1 MDLFIGRSARITAQ
15 IEFFNKE
22 RVTGPENR
30 TYIMQAANIIEQH
43 EDRNFVRFFESFRAE
58 APKLFIF
65 QFLMHARQICGIMQK
80 NYQKPFEK
88 PIPPLEILIFLFNKL
103 CLYLR
108 FEKHIILK
116 IKNMQKNAIKLLTVV
131 AGSAVLL
138 TACDGLGKMIK
149 KQNLITHEVTP
160 KPLEMHGD
168 TVAFTVSGKYPAKL
182 FAKKA
187 MVTLTPVIKYNG
199 GGEKALEAVTLLGE
213 KAVGNGQKIPYEKG
227 GTYSK
232 SFRTAYEPGMKNSIL
247 EVRAEGSVKKKKKE
261 FKGVKLADGTIVTP
275 LLVRNDEKG
284 IFAKDNFVK
293 TTPVNQVTHIY
304 YVINQSVVRPSE
316 MKSEEMKN
324 VSSFISANLA
334 NTWYDFKGIDVS
346 AYASPDGETERNENL
361 AQDRAK
367 SAINAMTGEFKKNK
381 NKDVKFGKDKESYK
395 IVTTREDWEGFKGMM
410 EASTM
415 KDKDLILRVLTMYS
429 DPDQRRKE
437 IKNLAETYKELKDQ
451 ILPKLRRAEITVMV
465 DKKSRTDEMITR
477 LAASNPDSLSIEEL
491 LYGATLT
498 NDLNTKMNI
507 YQSAEKYYPN
517 DWRASNNLGVTYL
530 MNNKTDDAK
539 AAFERAAKNASGNP
553 IVANNQGIIAA
564 KAGDR
569 RAAMEM
575 YQKASGAGSEVNYN
589 MGIVN
594 VRDGKYA
601 DAVNNFGSYK
611 GFNLALAQLLNGNAE
626 SVGATLD
633 ASTEKDMALSHY
645 LRAIAAAR
653 KGDAGGLASLKTA
666 IEKDGSLKAMAKEDA
681 EFLKWRENADF
692 KAMVQ

>member
-1 MDLFIGRSARITAQ
+1 MS
-15 IEFFNKE
+15 
-22 RVTGPENR
+22 
-30 TYIMQAANIIEQH
+30 
-43 EDRNFVRFFESFRAE
+43 
-58 APKLFIF
+58 
-65 QFLMHARQICGIMQK
+65 
-80 NYQKPFEK
+80 
-88 PIPPLEILIFLFNKL
+88 
-103 CLYLR
+103 LYLR
-108 FEKHIILK
+108 FEKYIILK
-116 IKNMQKNAIKLLTVV
+116 IKNMQKKAIKLLTVV

-187 MVTLTPVIKYNG
+187 IVTLTPVIKYNG
-199 GGEKALEAVTLLGE
+199 GGEKALEPVTLLGE
-213 KAVGNGQKIPYEKG
+213 KAVGNGQKIAYEKG
-227 GTYSK
+227 GSYSK

-247 EVRAEGSVKKKKKE
+247 EVRASGAVKKKTKE
-261 FKGVKLADGTIVTP
+261 FKAMKLADGTIVTP

-284 IFAKDNFVK
+284 IFAKDAFVK
-293 TTPVNQVTHIY
+293 TTPMNQVTHIY
-304 YVINQSVVRPSE
+304 YVINQSNVRPAE

-324 VSSFISANLA
+324 VSKFIMANLH
-334 NTWYDFKGIDVS
+334 NTMWYDFKGIDVS
-346 AYASPDGETERNENL
+346 AYASPDGETSKNENL

-367 SAINAMTGEFKKNK
+367 TATTAMVGEFKKHEK
-381 NKDVKFGKDKESYK
+381 KDITFGKSKEQYK
-395 IVTTREDWEGFKGMM
+395 VVTTREDWEGFKSMM

-429 DPDQRRKE
+429 DPEQRRKE
-437 IKNLAETYKELKDQ
+437 IKNLSETYKELKDQ
-451 ILPKLRRAEITVMV
+451 VLPKLRRAEISIMV

-477 LAASNPDSLSIEEL
+477 LANSNPDSLSIEEL

-498 NDLNTKMNI
+498 TDVNTKMNI
-507 YQSAEKYYPN
+507 YKSAEKFYAS

-530 MNNKTDDAK
+530 MTNKTDDAK
-539 AAFERAAKNASGNP
+539 AAFERAAKNANGNA
-553 IVANNQGIIAA
+553 IVSNNQGIIYA

-569 RAAMEM
+569 RTAMD
-575 YQKASGAGSEVNYN
+575 YYKKASGAGSEVNYN

-601 DAVNNFGSYK
+601 DAVSNFGNYK
-611 GFNLALAQLLNGNAE
+611 GFNLALAQLLNGNGE

-633 ASTEKDMALSHY
+633 ASDEKDMALSYY

-653 KGDAGGLASLKTA
+653 KGDSAAGMSNLKTA
-666 IEKDGSLKAMAKEDA
+666 IEKDGSLKAMAKDDC

-692 KAMVQ
+692 KSLVQ